1 MRKIRIY
8 LDNCCFNRPYDNQ
21 RYDIIRLET
30 EAKIFVQNC
39 IKDNKIE
46 LVWSFILDF
55 ENSANPYKDRREA
68 IKEWGAISAENI
80 KPTEKIRNN
89 ANELQNLYGIKPK
102 DSLHLACAIEAKCKY
117 FLTTDKNLAKKAMK
131 LKKTIKTINPLEFIT
146 LLEGK

>member
-21 RYDIIRLET
+21 TYDIIRLET

-68 IKEWGAISAENI
+68 IKEWGAISTENI
-80 KPTEKIRNN
+80 KPTEIMQTNFRIYMESN
-89 ANELQNLYGIKPK
+89 Q
-102 DSLHLACAIEAKCKY
+102 
-117 FLTTDKNLAKKAMK
+117 
-131 LKKTIKTINPLEFIT
+131 KTLSI
-146 LLEGK
+146 